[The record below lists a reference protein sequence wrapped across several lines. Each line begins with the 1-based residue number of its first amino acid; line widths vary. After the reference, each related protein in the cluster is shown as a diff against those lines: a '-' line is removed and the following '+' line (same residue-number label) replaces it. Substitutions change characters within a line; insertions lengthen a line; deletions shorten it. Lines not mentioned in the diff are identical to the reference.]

1 VRALAALA
9 TGRER
14 LHPRARVSVPV
25 ARLAGTGRGAAD
37 HAAPLVDPAT
47 PELARPVSQ
56 WLEHAA
62 GRRSLVF
69 AAANRGLVAAPPDAH
84 LVERVECPRL
94 DLPTAASQSGHVGR
108 SRNFRVQLGR
118 FERRLAAAGVT
129 CTWREPGAL
138 GPGAVDALFELHHA
152 NRDERGRT
160 SSLDGDLRA
169 LLHACARRDG
179 IAGVVAAKGDEVVG
193 VLLGFPWRDWF
204 GAYQSGWDTTYAH
217 DSIGSVLLAC
227 AIRGAAAHGT
237 RTFDFLRGGEAYKYR
252 FGAERAYDDVAI
264 VPRGVS
270 GRALLL
276 RPKISRTARR
286 PRRT

>member
-1 VRALAALA
+1 M
-9 TGRER
+9 
-14 LHPRARVSVPV
+14 
-25 ARLAGTGRGAAD
+25 
-37 HAAPLVDPAT
+37 
-47 PELARPVSQ
+47 
-56 WLEHAA
+56 
-62 GRRSLVF
+62 
-69 AAANRGLVAAPPDAH
+69 
-84 LVERVECPRL
+84 
-94 DLPTAASQSGHVGR
+94 
-108 SRNFRVQLGR
+108 QLGR

-138 GPGAVDALFELHHA
+138 DARVIDALFELHYA
-152 NRDERGRT
+152 NRAARGRR

-169 LLHACARRDG
+169 VLHACARRGG

-227 AIRGAAAHGT
+227 AIRGTAARGT

-252 FGAERAYDDVAI
+252 FGAVAAFDDVYL
-264 VPRGVS
+264 VPRGLG

-276 RPKISRTARR
+276 RPQVSRTARR
-286 PRRT
+286 LRRT

>member
-1 VRALAALA
+1 
-9 TGRER
+9 
-14 LHPRARVSVPV
+14 
-25 ARLAGTGRGAAD
+25 
-37 HAAPLVDPAT
+37 
-47 PELARPVSQ
+47 
-56 WLEHAA
+56 
-62 GRRSLVF
+62 
-69 AAANRGLVAAPPDAH
+69 
-84 LVERVECPRL
+84 
-94 DLPTAASQSGHVGR
+94 
-108 SRNFRVQLGR
+108 VQLGR

-138 GPGAVDALFELHHA
+138 DAGAVDMLFELHHA
-152 NRDERGRT
+152 NRDERGRR
-160 SSLDGDLRA
+160 SSLDDDLRA
-169 LLHACARRDG
+169 LLHACARRGG

-227 AIRGAAAHGT
+227 AIRGAAARGT

-252 FGAERAYDDVAI
+252 FGAQRAYDDVAV
-264 VPRGVS
+264 VPHGLG

-286 PRRT
+286 LRRT